1 MAILELV
8 FSEADLISWGSIELH
23 DAHLDIHIETT
34 RMHSHDAYQA
44 QCYQCDVHM
53 YMRTQSTQTS
63 RRCVHALGPIAAQV
77 QAYIVR

>member
-23 DAHLDIHIETT
+23 DAHLDMHIETT

-44 QCYQCDVHM
+44 
-53 YMRTQSTQTS
+53 
-63 RRCVHALGPIAAQV
+63 
-77 QAYIVR
+77 

>member
-23 DAHLDIHIETT
+23 DAHPDMHIETT

-44 QCYQCDVHM
+44 QCYRCDVH
-53 YMRTQSTQTS
+53 TLSLI
-63 RRCVHALGPIAAQV
+63 HI
-77 QAYIVR
+77 